1 MTETMQEA
9 PMTETIQEDG
19 PRRRIS
25 LRDQL
30 DCVPVYVVWETTLAC
45 NLKCIHCGSR
55 AGHQR
60 ARELSTDECIDVI
73 RQLAELGTREISI
86 IGGEAFVRKDWLTLV
101 RAIHDHGIDC
111 TMQTG
116 GYKLSRGMI
125 EAAVAAGLLG
135 LGVSIDGLQP
145 LHDRLRGVPG
155 SYREALR
162 VLNDCRSVGLI
173 ASVNTQITAAV
184 MPELAEVMDVIIDAG
199 AKFWQIQL
207 TVAMGNAVDH
217 DEILLQP
224 YELANLMPLLAD
236 LHRRGR
242 ERGLL
247 LLPGN
252 NIGYFGPY
260 EVLWRGPDRGY
271 YGGCPAGQNAIGLEA
286 DGTIKGCPSLA
297 TERYGAGSVRDTP
310 IAELWENHPALQFN
324 RDRGTEHLWGFC
336 RDCYYADVCRGGC
349 TWTADSLLG
358 RRGNNPYCH
367 HRVLQLAERGI
378 RERIVKV
385 EDAPALPFA
394 TGRFALIEEPIPRE
408 VASA

>member
-1 MTETMQEA
+1 MTEPTHD
-9 PMTETIQEDG
+9 DG
-19 PRRRIS
+19 PRRRLS

-30 DCVPVYVVWETTLAC
+30 DCVPVYVVWEITLAC

-55 AGHQR
+55 AGHRR
-60 ARELSTDECIDVI
+60 ARELSTDECIDVV

-101 RAIHDHGIDC
+101 RAIRDHGMRLHDADRRL
-111 TMQTG
+111 Q
-116 GYKLSRGMI
+116 
-125 EAAVAAGLLG
+125 AVARDDRGRGRSRPARAWACR
-135 LGVSIDGLQP
+135 STACKP
-145 LHDRLRGVPG
+145 LHDRLRGVAG

-162 VLNDCRSVGLI
+162 VLERLPRASAWSPASTRRSPRRSCPSLP
-173 ASVNTQITAAV
+173 Q
-184 MPELAEVMDVIIDAG
+184 LMDVIIDAG
-199 AKFWQIQL
+199 AKYWQIQL

-217 DEILLQP
+217 DDILLQP
-224 YELANLMPLLAD
+224 YELATLMPLLAD

-242 ERGLL
+242 ERDLL

-260 EVLWRGPDRGY
+260 EALWRGPDRGY

-286 DGTIKGCPSLA
+286 DGTLKGCPSLA
-297 TERYGAGSVRDTP
+297 TERYGAGDVRDTP
-310 IAELWENHPALQFN
+310 IAELWANHPALQFN
-324 RDRGTEHLWGFC
+324 RNRGTEDLWGFC

-367 HRVLQLAERGI
+367 HRVLTARRARRPRAHRQGRRRAGAAVCDRPLRADR
-378 RERIVKV
+378 RT
-385 EDAPALPFA
+385 DPA
-394 TGRFALIEEPIPRE
+394 RRR
-408 VASA
+408 SA

>member
-1 MTETMQEA
+1 MTDA
-9 PMTETIQEDG
+9 VVEDA

-30 DCVPVYVVWETTLAC
+30 DCIPVYVVWEITLAC

-55 AGHQR
+55 AGHR
-60 ARELSTDECIDVI
+60 RDKELSTDEAIDVV
-73 RQLAELGTREISI
+73 RQLAELGTREISL
-86 IGGEAFVRKDWLTLV
+86 IGGEAFVRKDWLTLI

-116 GYKLSRGMI
+116 GYKLSRDMI

-135 LGVSIDGLQP
+135 LGVSIDGLEP
-145 LHDRLRGVPG
+145 LHDRLRGVKG

-162 VLNDCRSVGLI
+162 VLDDCRSLGLI
-173 ASVNTQITAAV
+173 ASVNTQITSAV
-184 MPELAEVMDVIIDAG
+184 MPELDAVMDTIIAAG
-199 AKFWQIQL
+199 AKYWQIQL

-217 DEILLQP
+217 DDILLQP
-224 YELANLMPLLAD
+224 YELTTLMPLLAD
-236 LHRRGR
+236 LHCRGR

-247 LLPGN
+247 MLPGN

-271 YGGCPAGQNAIGLEA
+271 YSGCPAGQNAVGLEA

-297 TERYGAGSVRDTP
+297 TARYGAGSVRDTP
-310 IAELWENHPALQFN
+310 IAELWATHPALQFN
-324 RDRGTEHLWGFC
+324 RERSVDHLWGFC
-336 RDCYYADVCRGGC
+336 RDCYYAEACRGGC

-367 HRVLQLAERGI
+367 HRVLTLAERGV
-378 RERIVKV
+378 RERVVKV
-385 EDAPALPFA
+385 EDAPDLPFA
-394 TGRFALIEEPIPRE
+394 TGRFALIEEPIPTQATRP
-408 VASA
+408 